1 MKLTLTV
8 AVVVAL
14 LDQLT
19 KALIAAH
26 LAPGET
32 IVVTPF
38 LQLVTLYNPGA
49 AFSLLAQASGWQ
61 RPLLLLLAVAVSL
74 WLLWQARQTANRR
87 AQIAFGLILG
97 GALGNAWDRLVH
109 GAVHDFLLLH
119 YRQWAWPAFNLAD
132 SAITAGVLLLFWYLK
147 GHSDDRSHP

>member
-1 MKLTLTV
+1 MKVTLTV
-8 AVVVAL
+8 AVAVAL

-19 KALIAAH
+19 KALIAAY

-49 AFSLLAQASGWQ
+49 AFSLFAQASGWQ
-61 RPLLLLLAVAVSL
+61 RPLLLLLAVAVTL
-74 WLLWQARQTANRR
+74 WLLREAQQTSERR
-87 AQIAFGLILG
+87 AQIAFGLIVG

-132 SAITAGVLLLFWYLK
+132 SAITIGVLLLFWYLK